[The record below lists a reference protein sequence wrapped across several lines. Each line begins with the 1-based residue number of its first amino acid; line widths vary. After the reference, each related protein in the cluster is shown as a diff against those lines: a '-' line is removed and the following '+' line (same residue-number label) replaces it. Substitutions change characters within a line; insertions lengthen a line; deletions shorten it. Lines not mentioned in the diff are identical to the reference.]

1 MVLSTFSNSET
12 YSSASISITCNM
24 EQRKITVEVVV
35 NDVFNQT
42 CDSVEFAAE
51 DFGKA
56 IDLYEEAV
64 KRFESQKRDDQKI
77 REAVDAYIA
86 FEQDTSEIYPF
97 AVEDPTEDQRQ
108 KITEICLS
116 INTEDVYEACEKVLG
131 INEVLKGG

>member
-12 YSSASISITCNM
+12 YSSASISITGNM
-24 EQRKITVEVVV
+24 EQRKITVEVVI
-35 NDVFNQT
+35 NDVSNQT

-56 IDLYEEAV
+56 IDLYDEAV

-97 AVEDPTEDQRQ
+97 AVEDPTEEQRQ

-116 INTEDVYEACEKVLG
+116 VNTEDVYKACEKVLG
-131 INEVLKGG
+131 INKVLKGG